1 MPSVP
6 PLVFLL
12 AGVVCSLIGR
22 GLLIRA
28 AFSVG
33 KGWGISVLLVP
44 LAPLFFRWNYKEL
57 ALQGRHWRTATVACT
72 AIFCVT
78 GGSGSL
84 SDIPSKWTANGDLA
98 EAEDAP
104 ALSTAGSNRFLARI
118 AGLVAPSDSS
128 VPRALVP
135 GATLEPPPAEA
146 APTVPVVSTPE
157 RLAANQREFA
167 RLADVYA
174 GLKQERGYL
183 RKADVPAITAFNAQA
198 AKYQAD
204 LATARAE
211 QAELNQSRLVTK

>member
-1 MPSVP
+1 

-84 SDIPSKWTANGDLA
+84 SDIPSKWTSNGDLA

-128 VPRALVP
+128 VPSALVP
-135 GATLEPPPAEA
+135 GATLEHAPEA
-146 APTVPVVSTPE
+146 ASAVRVVSTPE

-167 RLADVYA
+167 RLVDVYA

-211 QAELNQSRLVTK
+211 QAELNQSRLVTSK

>member
-6 PLVFLL
+6 PYVFLL
-12 AGVVCSLIGR
+12 AGLMCSLIGR

-33 KGWGISVLLVP
+33 KGWGLSVLLVP
-44 LAPLFFRWNYKEL
+44 LAPLFFRWSYKEL

-84 SDIPSKWTANGDLA
+84 SDIPSKWTSNGDLA

-128 VPRALVP
+128 VPSALVP
-135 GATLEPPPAEA
+135 GATLEHAPEA
-146 APTVPVVSTPE
+146 ASAVRVVSTPE

-167 RLADVYA
+167 RLVDVYA

-183 RKADVPAITAFNAQA
+183 RKADVPAIAAFNAQA